1 MGFADATDEE
11 IREVWTVF
19 DVNSDGVIPYEELDK
34 KLRERPPSVS
44 EFGPTSRRAATTRSQ
59 SAGADA
65 SQSTRMGHST
75 RVTTR
80 AGSAGGS
87 TGTSAGRLLGP
98 QPQQRG
104 HEEQVRAVQQSDR
117 QQRPAVGRAR
127 ARARPR
133 ARPAAAKAADSR
145 SAIDTA
151 PTSGSVRTAAS
162 TLVPARAAPSVSGGA
177 SRATSASNL
186 DDLDGVM
193 GQLMEMASGMDPG
206 AVAGANFYP
215 LATRLLMRDACESI
229 GVESSLSSWSW
240 GSRTDHSSSKMS
252 LRPAV

>member
-59 SAGADA
+59 SAADA